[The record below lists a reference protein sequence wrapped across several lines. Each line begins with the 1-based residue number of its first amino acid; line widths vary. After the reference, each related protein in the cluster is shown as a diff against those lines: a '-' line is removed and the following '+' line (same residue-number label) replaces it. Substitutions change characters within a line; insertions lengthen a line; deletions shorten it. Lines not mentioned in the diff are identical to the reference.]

1 MRRQGHDK
9 GICSLRD
16 EFGFSQLMWQ
26 CLLFQLKKETEAPSK
41 RNKSLPAPYPRGK
54 SEMEEFRGAYPL
66 ALGPGACVFLWRVL
80 RSRLP
85 LLLAEKGG
93 PCLHPSAG
101 GPSTHCK
108 VLGDPGGPEGD
119 CISTDQDSDAF
130 HQMDDYTD
138 LPKKGSIFL
147 DASEF
152 WGLGKRA

>member
-26 CLLFQLKKETEAPSK
+26 CLTSISTEKRKETEAPSK
-41 RNKSLPAPYPRGK
+41 RNKSLAAPYPRGK
-54 SEMEEFRGAYPL
+54 SEMEFRGAYPL
-66 ALGPGACVFLWRVL
+66 DLGPGACVFLWRVL

-101 GPSTHCK
+101 DPSTHCK
-108 VLGDPGGPEGD
+108 VLGTREGLKGTAFPLIETVMHSTKWTITQICQVRALFSSMLLSFGG
-119 CISTDQDSDAF
+119 
-130 HQMDDYTD
+130 
-138 LPKKGSIFL
+138 
-147 DASEF
+147 
-152 WGLGKRA
+152 